1 MSNCPVVRSIAGGSH
16 FTFRKPWHREVFTY
30 MHPTIKPITFGT
42 LAEIKTSAPQGWWLL
57 LDLRKEWGH
66 VSRIRRIGK
75 RKKL

>member
-1 MSNCPVVRSIAGGSH
+1 
-16 FTFRKPWHREVFTY
+16 